1 MVTVTIHELDDQVFA
16 NISALARA
24 NQRAV
29 DEEIKELLLRSVDQR
44 TRREQLV
51 KAADAIADT
60 TVEVAGL
67 MESSLDLLRRDR
79 SR

>member
-60 TVEVAGL
+60 TVEVSGL
-67 MESSLDLLRRDR
+67 TESSLDLLRRDR